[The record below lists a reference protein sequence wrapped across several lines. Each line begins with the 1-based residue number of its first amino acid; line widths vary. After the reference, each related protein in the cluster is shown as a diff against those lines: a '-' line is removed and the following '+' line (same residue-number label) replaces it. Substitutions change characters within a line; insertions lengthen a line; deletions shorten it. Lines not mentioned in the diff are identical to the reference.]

1 LWIRRSI
8 KASSPNAGD
17 WKVQSAKGAQAAE
30 RRERRRRGTSGK
42 GSEEGKWEVRRRGKR
57 SGRRKR

>member
-17 WKVQSAKGAQAAE
+17 WKMQSAKGAQAE
-30 RRERRRRGTSGK
+30 RRERRRRGTS
-42 GSEEGKWEVRRRGKR
+42 EEGKWEGK
-57 SGRRKR
+57 